1 MEAAERVLQAA
12 RTRRVQHARF
22 DAIMDERR
30 CSKCKFL
37 YGYAPYRPSSI
48 QERPR
53 VRNGEIKWCPKCEK
67 PYVVLL
73 RPMLWRRTLLAP
85 YRYVDLAAALD
96 MANAMGIGLPVKEE
110 PDTRSVEERLQAIGM
125 EVGK

>member
-1 MEAAERVLQAA
+1 
-12 RTRRVQHARF
+12 
-22 DAIMDERR
+22 
-30 CSKCKFL
+30 
-37 YGYAPYRPSSI
+37 
-48 QERPR
+48 
-53 VRNGEIKWCPKCEK
+53 
-67 PYVVLL
+67 
-73 RPMLWRRTLLAP
+73 MLWRRTLLAP